1 MYSTIDIVWLQDDL
15 RIADNPL
22 LHFASPPSFLLC
34 LYVLDE
40 QWLYPLFDGESTPRI
55 GPARLRF
62 LWQSLME
69 LRGELLKRGSDL
81 LVRIGKPSDVVIELA
96 STLSARQV
104 RVADHAGVD
113 ETAHIQAVQQ
123 GLPSQTA
130 LECIESGRLIDRQS
144 LPFECEALPASFSC
158 FRRSVE
164 HECTV
169 PVSRCAPVT
178 LPPWP
183 EAARGFPPL
192 KAVCEQS
199 ATWHPDS
206 RQGYAYRGGES
217 AAHGRLKDYLW
228 RQQGGETYKK
238 TRNGLLGANFSTRV
252 SPWLARGCLSAR
264 QVNDAVK
271 AWEAENGSNESS
283 YWITFELLWREYFI
297 RAAQLEGEQMFGSR
311 QTDKPCAVFDA
322 WRNGTTGLPF
332 VDAAMLELRHTGWL
346 SNRARQNVASFL
358 VKDLKVDWRLGAL
371 WFEHCLID
379 YDVASNWG
387 NWRYIAGI
395 GRDPRQDRY
404 FNVLKQAGHY
414 DPQGLYVAHWLKP
427 LEKLPHGLARHQPW
441 RVDPTAFKPPCA
453 EPEQWE
459 RWLIP
464 SLEVQEIDEMSSHDV
479 DLRAKTL

>member
-1 MYSTIDIVWLQDDL
+1 MNSMINIVWLQDDL

-22 LHFASPPSFLLC
+22 FHFAVPPTHLVC
-34 LYVLDE
+34 LYVVDE
-40 QWLYPLFDGESTPRI
+40 QWFAPLIDGELTPRI

-69 LRGELLKRGSDL
+69 LRGELLQRGSDL

-96 STLSARQV
+96 DSLNARQV
-104 RVADHAGVD
+104 RVAEHAGV
-113 ETAHIQAVQQ
+113 EESAHIQRVSQ
-123 GLPSQTA
+123 GLPSQTTF
-130 LECIESGRLIDRQS
+130 ECIEGGRLLARQA
-144 LPFECEALPASFSC
+144 LPFEREALPESFSA

-164 HECTV
+164 QACTV
-169 PVSRCAPVT
+169 PSSRCAPIT

-183 EAARGFPPL
+183 EAPRGFPPL

-199 ATWHPDS
+199 ATWQPDN
-206 RQGYAYRGGES
+206 RQGYMYRGGES
-217 AAHGRLKDYLW
+217 AAHARLNDYLW
-228 RQQGGETYKK
+228 RLRGAATYKK

-271 AWEAENGSNESS
+271 AWEAEYGSSESS

-297 RAAQLEGEQMFGSR
+297 RAAELEGPKMFGSR
-311 QTDKPCAVFDA
+311 QPAKPCAAFNA

-332 VDAAMLELRHTGWL
+332 VDAAMLELRYTGWL

-358 VKDLKVDWRLGAL
+358 VNDLKVDWRLGAL

-404 FNVLKQAGHY
+404 FNVLKQASHY
-414 DPQGLYVAHWLKP
+414 DPKGLYVAHWLKP
-427 LEKLPHGLARHQPW
+427 LANLPYGSKRHQPW
-441 RVDPTAFKPPCA
+441 RAYPLAFEAPCV
-453 EPEQWE
+453 EPKQWE

-464 SLEVQEIDEMSSHDV
+464 L
-479 DLRAKTL
+479 

>member
-1 MYSTIDIVWLQDDL
+1 MNSTIDIVWLQDDL

-22 LHFASPPSFLLC
+22 LRFAVPPSYLVC
-34 LYVLDE
+34 LYVVDE
-40 QWLYPLFDGESTPRI
+40 QWLMPLIEGEERPRI

-62 LWQSLME
+62 LWQCLME
-69 LRGELLKRGSDL
+69 LRGALLQRGSDL

-96 STLSARQV
+96 TSLSARQV
-104 RVADHAGVD
+104 RVSEHAGV
-113 ETAHIQAVQQ
+113 EENAHIQAVAQ
-123 GLPSQTA
+123 GLPDLTTFD
-130 LECIESGRLIDRQS
+130 CIESGRLLERQS
-144 LPFECEALPASFSC
+144 LPFEREALPESFSA

-164 HECTV
+164 QACTV
-169 PVSRCAPVT
+169 PSSRCAPVT

-183 EAARGFPPL
+183 EAPRGLPPL

-199 ATWHPDS
+199 AAWQPDN
-206 RQGYAYRGGES
+206 RQGYDYRGGE
-217 AAHGRLKDYLW
+217 AEAHARLNDYLW
-228 RQQGGETYKK
+228 RQQGAATYKK

-271 AWEAENGSNESS
+271 AWEAEHGSNESS

-297 RAAQLEGEQMFGSR
+297 RAAELEGEKMFGLRYSAE
-311 QTDKPCAVFDA
+311 PCAAFDT
-322 WRNGTTGLPF
+322 WRNATTGLPF

-358 VKDLKVDWRLGAL
+358 INDLKVDWRLGAL

-379 YDVASNWG
+379 YDVAINWG
-387 NWRYIAGI
+387 NWRYMAGI

-404 FNVLKQAGHY
+404 FNLLKQANHY
-414 DPQGLYVAHWLKP
+414 DPEGLYVAHWLKP
-427 LEKLPHGLARHQPW
+427 LTKLPRGSERHQPW
-441 RVDPTAFKPPCA
+441 RTEPMSFQAPCV
-453 EPEQWE
+453 EPKQWE

-464 SLEVQEIDEMSSHDV
+464 FHEQ
-479 DLRAKTL
+479 

>member
-1 MYSTIDIVWLQDDL
+1 MNTTTDIVWLQDDL

-22 LHFASPPSFLLC
+22 FHFTDTPSHLLC
-34 LYVLDE
+34 LYVVDE
-40 QWLYPLFDGESTPRI
+40 KWLAPLIEGESTPRM

-69 LRGELLKRGSDL
+69 LRGELLQRGSDL
-81 LVRIGKPSDVVIELA
+81 LVRVGKPSKVVIELA
-96 STLSARQV
+96 ASLNARQV
-104 RVADHAGVD
+104 RVAEHPGF
-113 ETAHIQAVQQ
+113 EERAHIQAVVAS
-123 GLPSQTA
+123 LPSETSVK
-130 LECIESGRLIDRQS
+130 CMESGRLFDRQA
-144 LPFECEALPASFSC
+144 LPFEQAALPDSFSA

-164 HECTV
+164 QVCVV
-169 PVSRCAPVT
+169 PENRSAPVT
-178 LPPWP
+178 LPSWP
-183 EAARGFPPL
+183 DAPRGFPPL

-199 ATWHPDS
+199 ATWQPDN

-217 AAHGRLKDYLW
+217 EAHARLHDYLW
-228 RQQGGETYKK
+228 HQQGAQTYKK

-264 QVNDAVK
+264 QVYAAVK

-297 RAAQLEGEQMFGSR
+297 RAAELEGAKMFGAG
-311 QTDKPCAVFDA
+311 QPDAPCAAFDA
-322 WRNGTTGLPF
+322 WRNAETGLPF
-332 VDAAMLELRHTGWL
+332 VDAAMLELSTTGWL

-358 VKDLKVDWRLGAL
+358 VKDLNVDWRLGAL

-387 NWRYIAGI
+387 NWRYIAGV

-414 DPQGLYVAHWLKP
+414 DPQGLYVAHWLKQ
-427 LEKLPHGLARHQPW
+427 LENVPHGLARHQPW
-441 RVDPTAFKPPCA
+441 RVDPLAFKAPCV

-464 SLEVQEIDEMSSHDV
+464 RQ
-479 DLRAKTL
+479 KTVTSAEPPKMALVK

>member
-1 MYSTIDIVWLQDDL
+1 MNSTTDIVWLQDDL

-22 LHFASPPSFLLC
+22 FHFTDIPSNLLC
-34 LYVLDE
+34 LYVVDE
-40 QWLYPLFDGESTPRI
+40 KWLTPFIEGESTPRI

-69 LRGELLKRGSDL
+69 LRGELLQRGSDL
-81 LVRIGKPSDVVIELA
+81 LVRIGKPSKVVIELA
-96 STLSARQV
+96 ASLNARQV
-104 RVADHAGVD
+104 RVAEHPGV
-113 ETAHIQAVQQ
+113 EENSHIQAVIAR
-123 GLPSQTA
+123 LPSETSVT
-130 LECIESGRLIDRQS
+130 CMESGRLFDRQS
-144 LPFECEALPASFSC
+144 LPFEQAALPDSFSA

-164 HECTV
+164 QACEV
-169 PVSRCAPVT
+169 PVDRCAPVT

-183 EAARGFPPL
+183 DAPRGFPPL

-199 ATWHPDS
+199 AQWQPDS

-217 AAHGRLKDYLW
+217 AAHARLYDYLW
-228 RQQGGETYKK
+228 HQQGAQTYKK

-264 QVNDAVK
+264 QGYAAEK
-271 AWEAENGSNESS
+271 AWEAENGSSESS

-297 RAAQLEGEQMFGSR
+297 RAAELEGVKMFGAG
-311 QTDKPCAVFDA
+311 QPDAPCAAFDA
-322 WRNGTTGLPF
+322 WRNAATGLPF
-332 VDAAMLELRHTGWL
+332 VDAAMLELRTTGWL

-358 VKDLKVDWRLGAL
+358 VKDLNVDWRLGAL

-387 NWRYIAGI
+387 NWRYIAGV

-414 DPQGLYVAHWLKP
+414 DPQGLYVAYWLKQ
-427 LEKLPHGLARHQPW
+427 LENVPHGLARHQPW
-441 RVDPTAFKPPCA
+441 RVDPLAFKAPCV

-464 SLEVQEIDEMSSHDV
+464 RHETATSAMQPVM
-479 DLRAKTL
+479 TLVK

>member
-1 MYSTIDIVWLQDDL
+1 MNSTTDIVWLQDDL

-22 LHFASPPSFLLC
+22 FHFTDIPSHLLC
-34 LYVLDE
+34 LYVVDE
-40 QWLYPLFDGESTPRI
+40 QWLAPLIEGESTPRI

-69 LRGELLKRGSDL
+69 LRGELLQRGSDL
-81 LVRIGKPSDVVIELA
+81 LVRVGKPSKVVIELA
-96 STLSARQV
+96 TSLNAHQI
-104 RVADHAGVD
+104 RVAEHPGV
-113 ETAHIQAVQQ
+113 EESLHIQAVIEL
-123 GLPSQTA
+123 LPSETSVM
-130 LECIESGRLIDRQS
+130 CMESGRLFDRQS
-144 LPFECEALPASFSC
+144 LPFEQAALPESFSA
-158 FRRSVE
+158 FRRGVE
-164 HECTV
+164 QACAV
-169 PVSRCAPVT
+169 PENRCAPVT

-183 EAARGFPPL
+183 DAPRGFPPL

-199 ATWHPDS
+199 AAWQPDS

-217 AAHGRLKDYLW
+217 EAHARLHDYLW
-228 RQQGGETYKK
+228 HQQGAQTYKK

-264 QVNDAVK
+264 QVYAAVK

-297 RAAQLEGEQMFGSR
+297 RAAELEGAKMFGTG
-311 QTDKPCAVFDA
+311 QPDVPCAAFDA
-322 WRNGTTGLPF
+322 WRNAATGLPF
-332 VDAAMLELRHTGWL
+332 VDAAMLELRTTGWL

-358 VKDLKVDWRLGAL
+358 VKDLNVDWRLGAL

-387 NWRYIAGI
+387 NWRYIAGV

-414 DPQGLYVAHWLKP
+414 DPQGLYVAHWLKQ
-427 LEKLPHGLARHQPW
+427 LENVPHGLARHQPW
-441 RVDPTAFKPPCA
+441 RFDPLAFKAPCV

-464 SLEVQEIDEMSSHDV
+464 RHETATFPEPPVMALV
-479 DLRAKTL
+479 K

>member
-1 MYSTIDIVWLQDDL
+1 MNTTTDIVWLQDDL

-22 LHFASPPSFLLC
+22 FHFTDTPSHLLC
-34 LYVLDE
+34 LYVVDE
-40 QWLYPLFDGESTPRI
+40 KWLAPLIEGESTPRM

-69 LRGELLKRGSDL
+69 LRGELLQRGSDL
-81 LVRIGKPSDVVIELA
+81 LVRVGKPSKVVIELA
-96 STLSARQV
+96 ASLNARQV
-104 RVADHAGVD
+104 RVAEHPGV
-113 ETAHIQAVQQ
+113 EERAHIQAVAAS
-123 GLPSQTA
+123 LPSETSVK
-130 LECIESGRLIDRQS
+130 CMESGRLFDRQA
-144 LPFECEALPASFSC
+144 LPFEQAALPDSFSA

-164 HECTV
+164 QVCVV
-169 PVSRCAPVT
+169 PENRSAPVT
-178 LPPWP
+178 LPSWP
-183 EAARGFPPL
+183 DAPRGFPPL

-199 ATWHPDS
+199 ATWQPDN

-217 AAHGRLKDYLW
+217 EAHARLHDYLW
-228 RQQGGETYKK
+228 HQQGAQTYKK

-264 QVNDAVK
+264 QVNAAVK

-297 RAAQLEGEQMFGSR
+297 RAAELEGAKMFGAG
-311 QTDKPCAVFDA
+311 QPDAPCAAFDA
-322 WRNGTTGLPF
+322 WRNAETGLPF
-332 VDAAMLELRHTGWL
+332 VDAAMLELSTTGWL

-358 VKDLKVDWRLGAL
+358 VKDLNVDWRLGAL

-387 NWRYIAGI
+387 NWRYIAGV

-414 DPQGLYVAHWLKP
+414 DPQGLYVAHWLKQ
-427 LEKLPHGLARHQPW
+427 LENVPHGLARHQPW
-441 RVDPTAFKPPCA
+441 RVDPLAFKAPCV

-464 SLEVQEIDEMSSHDV
+464 RQETVTSAEPPKMALV
-479 DLRAKTL
+479 K

>member
-1 MYSTIDIVWLQDDL
+1 MNSTTDIVWLQDDL

-22 LHFASPPSFLLC
+22 FRFTARPSYLLC
-34 LYVLDE
+34 LFVVDE
-40 QWLYPLFDGESTPRI
+40 QWLAPLIEGESTPRI

-69 LRGELLKRGSDL
+69 LRGELLQRGSDL
-81 LVRIGKPSDVVIELA
+81 LVRIGKPSNVVIELSA
-96 STLSARQV
+96 SLNARQI
-104 RVADHAGVD
+104 RVAEHPGV
-113 ETAHIQAVQQ
+113 EENAHIQAVVEA
-123 GLPSQTA
+123 LPSETTVT
-130 LECIESGRLIDRQS
+130 CMESGRLFERHA
-144 LPFECEALPASFSC
+144 LPFEQAALPESFSA

-164 HECTV
+164 QACTV
-169 PVSRCAPVT
+169 PENRCAPVT

-183 EAARGFPPL
+183 EAPRGFPPL

-199 ATWHPDS
+199 ATWQPDS
-206 RQGYAYRGGES
+206 RQGYVYRGGES
-217 AAHGRLKDYLW
+217 AAHTRLNDYIW
-228 RQQGGETYKK
+228 RQQGAETYKE

-264 QVNDAVK
+264 QVYAAVK
-271 AWEAENGSNESS
+271 AWEAEHGSTESS

-297 RAAQLEGEQMFGSR
+297 RVAELEGAKMFGSR
-311 QTDKPCAVFDA
+311 QPAKLCATFDA
-322 WRNGTTGLPF
+322 WRNAATGLPF

-371 WFEHCLID
+371 WFEHCLVD

-387 NWRYIAGI
+387 NWRYIAGV

-427 LEKLPHGLARHQPW
+427 LENFPPGLARHQPW
-441 RVDPTAFKPPCA
+441 RVNALAFKAPYV
-453 EPEQWE
+453 EPEQWAQ
-459 RWLIP
+459 WLIP
-464 SLEVQEIDEMSSHDV
+464 YQEAV
-479 DLRAKTL
+479 TTAKPPILTNVTK

>member
-1 MYSTIDIVWLQDDL
+1 MNTTTDIVWLQDDL

-22 LHFASPPSFLLC
+22 FHFTDTPSHLLC
-34 LYVLDE
+34 LYVVDE
-40 QWLYPLFDGESTPRI
+40 KWLAPLIEGESTPRM

-69 LRGELLKRGSDL
+69 LRGELLQRGSDL
-81 LVRIGKPSDVVIELA
+81 LVRVGKPSKVVIELA
-96 STLSARQV
+96 ASLNARQV
-104 RVADHAGVD
+104 RVAEHPGV
-113 ETAHIQAVQQ
+113 EERAHIQSVIAS
-123 GLPSQTA
+123 LPSETSVQ
-130 LECIESGRLIDRQS
+130 CMESGRLFDRQA
-144 LPFECEALPASFSC
+144 LPFEQAALPDSFSA

-164 HECTV
+164 QVCVV
-169 PVSRCAPVT
+169 PENRSAPVT
-178 LPPWP
+178 LPSWP
-183 EAARGFPPL
+183 DAPRGFPPL

-199 ATWHPDS
+199 ATWQPDN

-217 AAHGRLKDYLW
+217 EAHARLHDYLW
-228 RQQGGETYKK
+228 HQQGAQTYKK

-264 QVNDAVK
+264 QVYAAVK
-271 AWEAENGSNESS
+271 AWEEENGSNESS

-297 RAAQLEGEQMFGSR
+297 RAAELEGAKMFGAG
-311 QTDKPCAVFDA
+311 QPDAPCAAFDA
-322 WRNGTTGLPF
+322 WRNAETGLPF
-332 VDAAMLELRHTGWL
+332 VDAAMLELSTTGWL

-358 VKDLKVDWRLGAL
+358 VKDLNVDWRLGAL

-387 NWRYIAGI
+387 NWRYIAGV

-414 DPQGLYVAHWLKP
+414 DPQGLYVAYWLKQ
-427 LEKLPHGLARHQPW
+427 LENVPHGLARHQPW
-441 RVDPTAFKPPCA
+441 RVDPLAFKAPCV

-464 SLEVQEIDEMSSHDV
+464 RQETVTSAEPPKMALV
-479 DLRAKTL
+479 K

>member
-22 LHFASPPSFLLC
+22 LHFTSPPSYLLC

-40 QWLYPLFDGESTPRI
+40 QWFSPLFDGESTPRI

-96 STLSARQV
+96 TMLNVRQV

-113 ETAHIQAVQQ
+113 EAAHIQAVEQ

-130 LECIESGRLIDRQS
+130 LECIESGRLIDRQV
-144 LPFECEALPASFSC
+144 LPFEREALPGSFSA

-164 HECTV
+164 GVCTV
-169 PVSRCAPVT
+169 PASRCAPVT

-192 KAVCEQS
+192 KAVCEMS
-199 ATWHPDS
+199 ATWQPDS
-206 RQGYAYRGGES
+206 RQGYAYGGGET
-217 AAHGRLKDYLW
+217 AAHVRLDNYLW
-228 RQQGGETYKK
+228 RQQGGKAYKK

-264 QVNDAVK
+264 QVYEAVK

-283 YWITFELLWREYFI
+283 YWISFELLWREYFI
-297 RAAQLEGEQMFGSR
+297 HAAQLEGAQMFGSR
-311 QTDKPCAVFDA
+311 QTDQPCVAFDA

-332 VDAAMLELRHTGWL
+332 VDAAMRELLHTGWL

-358 VKDLKVDWRLGAL
+358 VNDLKVDWRMGAL

-387 NWRYIAGI
+387 NWRYIAGV

-414 DPQGLYVAHWLKP
+414 DPQGLYVAHWLEQ
-427 LEKLPHGLARHQPW
+427 LETLPNGLERHQPW
-441 RVDPTAFKPPCA
+441 RADPLGFDAPCVV
-453 EPEQWE
+453 PEQWE

-464 SLEVQEIDEMSSHDV
+464 LCEVG
-479 DLRAKTL
+479 TLAESPAVASAIK

>member
-1 MYSTIDIVWLQDDL
+1 MNGTIDIVWLQDDL

-22 LHFASPPSFLLC
+22 LHFTTPPCYLLC
-34 LYVLDE
+34 LYVLDKR
-40 QWLYPLFDGESTPRI
+40 WLAPLFDGESTPRL

-69 LRGELLKRGSDL
+69 LRGELLQRGSDL
-81 LVRIGKPSDVVIELA
+81 LVRIGKPSEVVIALA
-96 STLSARQV
+96 SELNARQV
-104 RVADHAGVD
+104 RVAEHAGV
-113 ETAHIQAVQQ
+113 EEAAHIRAVKE

-130 LECIESGRLIDRQS
+130 FDCMDSGRLIDQS
-144 LPFECEALPASFSC
+144 ALPFTLEALPASFSA

-164 HECTV
+164 SECCI
-169 PVSRCAPVT
+169 PASGCAPVT

-199 ATWHPDS
+199 ANWQPDV
-206 RQGYAYRGGES
+206 RQGYAFRGGES
-217 AAHGRLKDYLW
+217 AAHARLKDYLW

-271 AWEAENGSNESS
+271 AWETENGSHESS

-297 RAAQLEGEQMFGSR
+297 RAAQLEGAKMFGAH
-311 QTDKPCAVFDA
+311 QTGRPCAAFDA
-322 WRNGTTGLPF
+322 WRGGATGLPF
-332 VDAAMLELRHTGWL
+332 VDAAMQELRHTGWL

-358 VKDLKVDWRLGAL
+358 VKDLDVDWRLGAL

-387 NWRYIAGI
+387 NWRYIAGV
-395 GRDPRQDRY
+395 GRDPRQERY

-414 DPQGLYVAHWLKP
+414 DPQGLYVAHWLKH

-441 RVDPTAFKPPCA
+441 RAAPCTFEA
-453 EPEQWE
+453 PCVEPEQWE

-464 SLEVQEIDEMSSHDV
+464 RCETGRSAELPDV
-479 DLRAKTL
+479 ASVIK

>member
-1 MYSTIDIVWLQDDL
+1 MNSTIDIVWLQDDL
-15 RIADNPL
+15 RVADNPL
-22 LHFASPPSFLLC
+22 LHFASTPSYLVC

-40 QWLYPLFDGESTPRI
+40 QWLKPLIKGESTPRI
-55 GPARLRF
+55 GSARLRF

-69 LRGELLKRGSDL
+69 LRGELLQRGSDL
-81 LVRIGKPSDVVIELA
+81 LVRIGNPSDVVIELA
-96 STLSARQV
+96 SKLKARKV
-104 RVADHAGVD
+104 RVAEHVGVE
-113 ETAHIQAVQQ
+113 ETLHIQSVAQ

-130 LECIESGRLIDRQS
+130 FECIESGRLFDRHL
-144 LPFECEALPASFSC
+144 LPFELNALPSSFSA
-158 FRRSVE
+158 FRRSIE
-164 HECTV
+164 SECSIPT
-169 PVSRCAPVT
+169 SRSAPIT

-183 EAARGFPPL
+183 EAPRGFPPL

-199 ATWHPDS
+199 AIWQSDP
-206 RQGYAYRGGES
+206 RQGYDYRGGES
-217 AAHGRLKDYLW
+217 AARERLNEYLW
-228 RQQGGETYKK
+228 QQNGGETYKK

-264 QVNDAVK
+264 QVNDAVR

-297 RAAQLEGEQMFGSR
+297 RAAQVEGAKMFGPR
-311 QTDKPCAVFDA
+311 ETDKPCGAFDA
-322 WRNGTTGLPF
+322 WRNSNTGLPF

-387 NWRYIAGI
+387 NWRYIAGV

-414 DPQGLYVAHWLKP
+414 DPQGLYVTHWLQS
-427 LEKLPHGLARHQPW
+427 LEKLPNGLERQQPW
-441 RVDPTAFKPPCA
+441 RADPLAFPAPIV

-459 RWLIP
+459 RWLIDTTSP
-464 SLEVQEIDEMSSHDV
+464 QQSYG
-479 DLRAKTL
+479 

>member
-1 MYSTIDIVWLQDDL
+1 MNTTTDIVWLQDDL

-22 LHFASPPSFLLC
+22 FHFTDIPSHLLC
-34 LYVLDE
+34 LYVVDE
-40 QWLYPLFDGESTPRI
+40 KWLAPLIEGESTPRM

-69 LRGELLKRGSDL
+69 LRGELLQRGSDL
-81 LVRIGKPSDVVIELA
+81 LVRVGKPSKVVIELA
-96 STLSARQV
+96 ASLNARQV
-104 RVADHAGVD
+104 RVAEHPGV
-113 ETAHIQAVQQ
+113 EERAHIQAVIAS
-123 GLPSQTA
+123 LPSETSVK
-130 LECIESGRLIDRQS
+130 CMESGRLFDRQA
-144 LPFECEALPASFSC
+144 LPFEQAALPDSFSA

-164 HECTV
+164 QVCVV
-169 PVSRCAPVT
+169 PENRSAPVT
-178 LPPWP
+178 LPSWP
-183 EAARGFPPL
+183 DAPRGFPPL

-199 ATWHPDS
+199 ATWQPDN

-217 AAHGRLKDYLW
+217 EAHARLHDYLW
-228 RQQGGETYKK
+228 HQQGAQTYKK

-264 QVNDAVK
+264 QVYAAVK
-271 AWEAENGSNESS
+271 AWEAENVSNKSS

-297 RAAQLEGEQMFGSR
+297 RAAELEGAKMFGVG
-311 QTDKPCAVFDA
+311 QPDAPCAAFDA
-322 WRNGTTGLPF
+322 WRNADTGVPF
-332 VDAAMLELRHTGWL
+332 VDAAMLELSTTGWL

-358 VKDLKVDWRLGAL
+358 VKDLNVDWRLGAL

-387 NWRYIAGI
+387 NWRYIAGV

-414 DPQGLYVAHWLKP
+414 DPQGLYVAHWLKQ
-427 LEKLPHGLARHQPW
+427 LENIPHGLARHQPW
-441 RVDPTAFKPPCA
+441 RVDPLAFKAPCV

-464 SLEVQEIDEMSSHDV
+464 RQETVTSAEPPKMALV
-479 DLRAKTL
+479 K